1 MFGHW
6 LDKILKGAANIQR
19 WQGRVTIC
27 KNNDS
32 GHMWAVSVI
41 ADGLARWEMEKFNN
55 TVNVELL
62 LKKCIFH
69 DCLEVETGDILSGV
83 KRKTKA
89 MSDAIENVEEILYEE
104 RIKDIIPPT
113 WREEYKGYLL
123 DPKDGKKTIE
133 GKIVALADNISALYE
148 CIQEVKLGNKSF
160 EPYLSEIARDILSI
174 DLESGKYFIKHALCD
189 FGLPIEAYGE
199 EVVEFVNSYD
209 KE

>member
-6 LDKILKGAANIQR
+6 LDKVINGAANIQR

-32 GHMWAVSVI
+32 SHMWAVSVI

-55 TVNVELL
+55 KVNVELL

-83 KRKTKA
+83 KRKTKE
-89 MSDAIENVEEILYEE
+89 MSEAIENVEEILYKE
-104 RIKDIIPPT
+104 RLESIIPPT

-123 DPKDGKKTIE
+123 DPKDGKRTIE
-133 GKIVALADNISALYE
+133 GKILAVADNISALHE
-148 CIQEVKLGNKSF
+148 CVQEVKLGNKLFKS
-160 EPYLSEIARDILSI
+160 YLSEVARDILNI
-174 DLESGKYFIKHALCD
+174 DLESGRYFMKYALMD
-189 FGLPIEAYGE
+189 FGLPIEEYGQ
-199 EVVEFVNSYD
+199 EVVDFVNSYD
-209 KE
+209 K